1 MTDTMLETP
10 GQKADAIH
18 AAVKNEENCMVFV
31 PYPIGWVTGVKISQI
46 SIGVD
51 RLDDVEMSI
60 SSISGNIT
68 FKVKPNDD

>member
-1 MTDTMLETP
+1 MTDTILETP
-10 GQKADAIH
+10 RQKADAIH

-51 RLDDVEMSI
+51 RLDDIEMSVTD
-60 SSISGNIT
+60 IT
-68 FKVKPNDD
+68 NTLCFKVKPNDD